1 MSLTKVSYSMIQG
14 APVNILDYGASTS
27 SANNTVAIQAALD
40 TGLDVFIPAGA
51 FLCTDTLSMNTP
63 FQTLFGNG
71 WGSQITFT
79 FASSKE
85 GLIMGVPTGAIACD
99 KQTLRN
105 VYLLGTANVSK
116 LLDIKGPE
124 CNILNNRIINNSNG
138 SNIYL
143 EDENTPTGVY
153 VFGQRILNNF
163 ISGTAGTTNLG
174 IRLGANNQATEI
186 AYNNITNCSTFV
198 YVNGA
203 TTSLNINNNI
213 MQKATAGNAAIYINR
228 DGSAMP
234 CYNINIANNYF
245 EEIQFVVSVDDAN
258 VANLTITQN
267 YANRNNVAT
276 RATSTFYVGGNSASA
291 ASQFLSVTFNYVE
304 DFGAFLDL
312 SDEYSSR
319 FVNVSGNSLESVTNY
334 AIGTYA
340 ANAFSYTYAN
350 PYTQG
355 KLDSGSLISGT
366 AQRIESL
373 NGVII
378 LPINF
383 PARSFATTLSF
394 RYIPTG
400 ANAVTVQLFSCSPT
414 SDSPT
419 SLGSVTAS
427 TSTTAS
433 ITLNTSALGNLY
445 YYAVATFNNAGT
457 SGYLYPLTLTL
468 QQ

>member
-14 APVNILDYGASTS
+14 SPVNILDYGASTS

-40 TGLDVFIPAGA
+40 TGFDVYIPAGA
-51 FLCTDTLSMNTP
+51 FLCTDTLSMKTP
-63 FQTLFGNG
+63 FQTLFGSG

-85 GLIMGVPTGAIACD
+85 GLIMGVPTGAIACE

-124 CNILNNRIINNSNG
+124 CNILNNRIINNSAG

-153 VFGQRILNNF
+153 CFGQRIINNF
-163 ISGTAGTTNLG
+163 ISGTSGTTGIG
-174 IRLGANNQATEI
+174 IRLGTNNQASEI
-186 AYNNITNCSTFV
+186 AYNNITNCSVFV

-213 MQKATAGNAAIYINR
+213 MQKATAGNSAIYINR
-228 DGSAMP
+228 AGSAMP

-245 EEIQFVVSVDDAN
+245 EEIQFVISVDDAN
-258 VANLTITQN
+258 VENLTITQN
-267 YANRNNVAT
+267 YAYRNNVAT
-276 RATSTFYVGGNSASA
+276 KAASTFYVGGTNASA
-291 ASQFLSVTFNYVE
+291 ASQVLSITFNYIE

-319 FVNVSGNSLESVTNY
+319 FVNVSGNTLNSVTNY

-340 ANAFSYTYAN
+340 ANAYSYTYTN
-350 PYTQG
+350 PTTQG
-355 KLDSGSLISGT
+355 KLTSGSLLSSS
-366 AQRIESL
+366 AQRIESKD
-373 NGVII
+373 GVVI
-378 LPINF
+378 LPIDF
-383 PARSFATTLSF
+383 PARSYATTLSF
-394 RYIPTG
+394 RYTPNG
-400 ANAVTVQLFSCSPT
+400 VNAITVQLFSCSPT
-414 SDSPT
+414 SNSPT

-427 TSTTAS
+427 TDTTSS
-433 ITLNTSALGNLY
+433 ITINTTALGNLY

>member
-1 MSLTKVSYSMIQG
+1 MSLTKASYSMVSG

-27 SANNTVAIQAALD
+27 SANNTAAIQAAID
-40 TGLDVFIPAGA
+40 TGKDVYIPSGN
-51 FLCTDTLSMNTP
+51 FVCTDTLSMATP
-63 FQTLFGNG
+63 FQTMFGDG

-85 GLIMGVPTGAIACD
+85 GLIMGKPTGAIACE

-124 CNILNNRIINNSNG
+124 CNILNNRIINNSAG

-143 EDENTPTGVY
+143 EDENTGSGVY
-153 VFGQRILNNF
+153 CFGQRILNNF
-163 ISGTAGTTNLG
+163 ISGTSGTTNTG
-174 IRLGANNQATEI
+174 IRLGTYNQATEI
-186 AYNNITNCSTFV
+186 AYNNITNCAVFV

-213 MQKATAGNAAIYINR
+213 MQKATAGNPAIYLNR
-228 DGSAMP
+228 TGSGMA
-234 CYNINIANNYF
+234 CYNVNIANNYF

-258 VANLTITQN
+258 VENLTITQN
-267 YANRNNVAT
+267 YAYRNGVAT
-276 RATSTFYVGGNSASA
+276 KAASTFYVGGSNASA
-291 ASQFLSVTFNYVE
+291 ASQFLAITFNYVE

-319 FVNVSGNSLESVTNY
+319 LVSVSGNTLNSVTNY
-334 AIGTYA
+334 AIGTYS
-340 ANAFSYTYAN
+340 ANAYSYTYTN
-350 PYTQG
+350 PTTQG
-355 KLDSGSLISGT
+355 KLTSGSLISSS
-366 AQRIESL
+366 AQRIESKD
-373 NGVII
+373 GVVI
-378 LPINF
+378 LPVDF
-383 PARSFATTLSF
+383 PSRSYATTLSF
-394 RYIPTG
+394 KYIPNG
-400 ANAVTVQLFSCSPT
+400 ANAVTVELFSCSPT
-414 SDSPT
+414 SDTPVSI
-419 SLGSVTAS
+419 GNATAS

-433 ITLNTSALGNLY
+433 ITVNNWALGNQY

>member
-1 MSLTKVSYSMIQG
+1 MSLTKASYSLIQG

-27 SANNTVAIQAALD
+27 SADNTAAIQAAIN
-40 TGLDVFIPAGA
+40 TGLDVYIPAGT

-85 GLIMGVPTGAIACD
+85 GLIMGVPTGAIACE

-116 LLDIKGPE
+116 LLNIKGPE
-124 CNILNNRIINNSNG
+124 CNILNNRIVNNSAG
-138 SNIYL
+138 DNIYL

-153 VFGQRILNNF
+153 CFGQRIINNF
-163 ISGTAGTTNLG
+163 ISGTSGTTNTG
-174 IRLGANNQATEI
+174 IRLGTYNQATEI
-186 AYNNITNCSTFV
+186 AYNNITNCAVFV

-228 DGSAMP
+228 AGSGMP

-245 EEIQFVVSVDDAN
+245 EEIQFVVSVGDAN

-267 YANRNNVAT
+267 YASRNNVAT
-276 RATSTFYVGGNSASA
+276 RATSTFYVGGTNASA
-291 ASQFLSVTFNYVE
+291 ASQFLSITFNYIE

-312 SDEYSSR
+312 SNEYSSR
-319 FVNVSGNSLESVTNY
+319 FVNVFGNSLELVTNY

-340 ANAFSYTYAN
+340 ANAYSYTYAN

-355 KLDSGSLISGT
+355 KLNSGSLMSGT

-378 LPINF
+378 LPIDF

-394 RYIPTG
+394 RYIPIG
-400 ANAVTVQLFSCSPT
+400 ANAVTIELFSCSPT

-457 SGYLYPLTLTL
+457 AGYLYPLTLTL

>member
-1 MSLTKVSYSMIQG
+1 MSLTKASYSLVNG

-27 SANNTVAIQAALD
+27 SANNTVAIQTAID
-40 TGLDVFIPAGA
+40 TGKDVYIPFGN
-51 FLCTDTLSMNTP
+51 FVCTDTLSMATP
-63 FQTLFGNG
+63 FQTMFGNG

-79 FASSKE
+79 FATSKE
-85 GLIMGVPTGAIACD
+85 GLIMGKPTGATACE
-99 KQTLRN
+99 KQTLRDL
-105 VYLLGTANVSK
+105 YLLGTANVSK

-143 EDENTPTGVY
+143 EDENIPTGVY
-153 VFGQRILNNF
+153 CFGQRIINNF
-163 ISGTAGTTNLG
+163 ISGTSGTTGVG
-174 IRLGANNQATEI
+174 IRLGTYNQATEI
-186 AYNNITNCSTFV
+186 AYNNITNCSVFV

-213 MQKATAGNAAIYINR
+213 MQKATAGNSAIYINR
-228 DGSAMP
+228 TGSGMP

-245 EEIQFVVSVDDAN
+245 EEIQFVVSVDDAK

-267 YANRNNVAT
+267 YAYRNNVAT
-276 RATSTFYVGGNSASA
+276 KANSTFYVGGSNASA
-291 ASQFLSVTFNYVE
+291 ASQVLSITFNYIE
-304 DFGAFLDL
+304 DFGTFLDL

-319 FVNVSGNSLESVTNY
+319 FVNVSGNTLDSVTSY

-340 ANAFSYTYAN
+340 ANAYSYTYTN

-355 KLDSGSLISGT
+355 KLVSGSLLAGT
-366 AQRIESL
+366 AQRIESKD
-373 NGVII
+373 GVLI

-383 PARSFATTLSF
+383 PARSYATTLSF

-400 ANAVTVQLFSCSPT
+400 ANAVTVELFSCPPT

-433 ITLNTSALGNLY
+433 ITVNASALGNQY